1 MRLLKLSVVLLFLV
15 PLAMIALPLLPSAR
29 VSGQSG
35 IAAPTG
41 VSASDGSYI
50 SKVGLNWDTIRG
62 ATSYRIFR
70 NTENNPVT
78 ATDVGTT
85 VAGSFFD
92 TTGVAGQTYFYWV
105 RAENGS
111 ILSSLSNAD
120 QGLRAVGAQQGGV
133 LPLAPPPAP
142 AGNPVTATKAYLG
155 KALFWDEQLSS
166 TKTVSC
172 GTCHHAGKGGSDP
185 RTNVNNPNSANPG
198 FDNTFSTADDIF
210 GSPGVAAK
218 QANGLYMWS
227 DLYGFRQQVT
237 GRKSVTF
244 VDAGYPNLLFWDGRA
259 SATFRDP
266 VTNAIVLN
274 NGGALESQAVGP
286 PVNSVEMAHAGRD
299 WNATAAQIS
308 VATPLAL
315 APAMP
320 SALNTWIG
328 GRTYP
333 ELFAEAFGTPD
344 VTPTRIALAIATYE
358 RTLYSDRTPLDQ
370 AIVGIG
376 SLNASETR
384 GRGLFAQVE
393 CAVCHSGSLTSDNN
407 FHYTGVRPTNED
419 TGRFQVTGVTG
430 NLGQFRTPN
439 LRNVELRGPY
449 FHNGRFQT
457 LEDVVAFYNRGGDF
471 NAPNKNPDVR
481 PRGLSA
487 QQQADLVA
495 FLKRPLTD
503 PRVANELPL
512 SKPFTLPVPDRHG
525 L

>member
-1 MRLLKLSVVLLFLV
+1 MRFIKVFILLLFLV

-29 VSGQSG
+29 VSGQNG

-50 SKVGLNWDTIRG
+50 SKVGINWDTIRG

-70 NTENNPVT
+70 NTVNNPAT

-105 RAENGS
+105 RAENAS
-111 ILSSLSNAD
+111 ALSNLSDAD
-120 QGLRAVGAQQGGV
+120 QGLRAVGAQQGAV
-133 LPLAPPPAP
+133 TPLAPPPAP

-185 RTNVNNPNSANPG
+185 RTIVNNLNSTNPG
-198 FDNTFSTADDIF
+198 FDNTFSTADDVF

-218 QANGLYMWS
+218 QADGLYMWS
-227 DLYGFRQQVT
+227 DTYGFRQQVT

-274 NGGALESQAVGP
+274 TGGALESQAAGP

-299 WNATAAQIS
+299 WNGTAAQIAN
-308 VATPLAL
+308 ATPLLL
-315 APAMP
+315 ASNVPAR
-320 SALNTWIG
+320 S
-328 GRTYP
+328 
-333 ELFAEAFGTPD
+333 TPG
-344 VTPTRIALAIATYE
+344 LAGAPIPNS
-358 RTLYSDRTPLDQ
+358 LPKPL
-370 AIVGIG
+370 A
-376 SLNASETR
+376 
-384 GRGLFAQVE
+384 
-393 CAVCHSGSLTSDNN
+393 
-407 FHYTGVRPTNED
+407 RPT
-419 TGRFQVTGVTG
+419 
-430 NLGQFRTPN
+430 
-439 LRNVELRGPY
+439 
-449 FHNGRFQT
+449 
-457 LEDVVAFYNRGGDF
+457 
-471 NAPNKNPDVR
+471 
-481 PRGLSA
+481 
-487 QQQADLVA
+487 
-495 FLKRPLTD
+495 
-503 PRVANELPL
+503 
-512 SKPFTLPVPDRHG
+512 
-525 L
+525 